1 VRDAIPVA
9 VAVCSPAVS
18 HEELRA
24 LLPAYAAGELDTA
37 LAEMVRAHLAEGCT
51 ACLHEMFALPIGVQ
65 RGAPVVAA
73 LTEPPPVEQ
82 PAEEPAPVARRSSL
96 RPLVGATVLLAVA
109 CAALAAWSIV
119 ELRAR
124 EAAARAEGVR
134 LAGRVTEL
142 EALRAALT
150 ERAAAAERARSEAEA
165 EASRQADAVRTTAEA
180 SAELRH
186 ELEAAETR
194 IETLT
199 RGLQRRDREVDRL
212 LGGIDGQRG
221 LQDLVAT
228 PGMEIVRLGPVGAVR
243 RGRGHALWH
252 PAREIVIV
260 YAFDLPELGGGGR
273 YRVRVRLENGLV
285 VTGPPLDRGARGDIV
300 ESVRVGA
307 GSGRVREVEVV
318 SEVSGTPVLA
328 GRTAPP
334 SG

>member
-1 VRDAIPVA
+1 
-9 VAVCSPAVS
+9 
-18 HEELRA
+18 
-24 LLPAYAAGELDTA
+24 
-37 LAEMVRAHLAEGCT
+37 M
-51 ACLHEMFALPIGVQ
+51 
-65 RGAPVVAA
+65 
-73 LTEPPPVEQ
+73 
-82 PAEEPAPVARRSSL
+82 
-96 RPLVGATVLLAVA
+96 
-109 CAALAAWSIV
+109 

-142 EALRAALT
+142 EAVRAALA
-150 ERAAAAERARSEAEA
+150 ERAAAADRARTEAEA
-165 EASRQADAVRTTAEA
+165 EATRQAEAVRTTAEA

-328 GRTAPP
+328 GRTASP